1 VFEAVK
7 RDEKYHIMKRLLIYL
22 TYDRQNIIDG
32 YIGYFLRSM
41 RSITDTIVAVC
52 NMPYIE
58 KGLSNLSDYADH
70 IYYRENKG
78 LDCGGFKDALCEF
91 IGWDPLKECD
101 ELILANDSFYGP
113 FEDIGHIFTEMEAR
127 HLDFW
132 GLMKRGSG
140 AYGATGKD
148 PEHILSFFYVFQAPM
163 IHSPDFRSYWEDMP
177 YYKDYMTAVKRYER
191 RLTKHFADLGYTY
204 GAYADTGPNES
215 GNPRNQFFQC
225 DYLSYEMIT
234 KRNFPFLKRKQLS
247 YNPLF
252 TQTQENLF
260 LSINYVDQ
268 HTDYDVSLIW
278 KNLIRV
284 MNPAQLQRSLGLQYP
299 LEGGEETE
307 PLEAV
312 VIVRVRWMNA
322 VDTVCEYLDRMR
334 RVCDIRVYGE
344 NERLV
349 DRYLRNGYFAM
360 LSVKPDIEIIRQ
372 TDTEK
377 YRCLCLIHDCDLSSE
392 QIPSCT
398 GKSYFFN
405 IWENLLKDTGY
416 VSKIVKL
423 FDTKPYMGM
432 LTHPVPIFSGWIGK
446 LEWDWKNRY
455 EEVSRYIREL
465 KLSGVTDPQTPPVH
479 VTNNF
484 WARADVIK
492 SFVQKIDLYEGKD
505 ALPPDIWDYLWTY
518 GMQDQGQLTG
528 IVETTFYA
536 SMNEVNY
543 HYYLRTLMGWL
554 SERYGPHEKLHEFR
568 EIFQAQEAAE
578 RCKEK
583 HGGFYVYGTGEMA
596 ERCFPW
602 LREALAFIV
611 SDGHRRNRLFHGK
624 PVICLSELK
633 NTRDY
638 GIILCLSKEN
648 CDHVTELLEQRGIKE
663 YYPVY

>member
-1 VFEAVK
+1 
-7 RDEKYHIMKRLLIYL
+7 MKRLLIYL
-22 TYDRQNIIDG
+22 TYDKQNIIDD

-58 KGLSNLSDYADH
+58 KGLPNLSDYADR
-70 IYYRENKG
+70 IFYRENKG
-78 LDCGGFKDALCEF
+78 LDCGGFKDALCQF
-91 IGWDPLKECD
+91 IGWDQLKEYD

-113 FEDIGHIFTEMEAR
+113 FKDIGHIFAEMEAR

-148 PEHILSFFYVFQAPM
+148 PEHILSFFYVFQTPM
-163 IHSPDFRSYWEDMP
+163 IHSPDFRSYWEVMP
-177 YYKDYMTAVKRYER
+177 YYKDYMTVVKQYER
-191 RLTKHFADLGYTY
+191 QLTKYFADLGYTY
-204 GAYADTGPNES
+204 GAYADTEPNES
-215 GNPRNQFFQC
+215 SNPRNQFFQC

-252 TQTQENLF
+252 TQTQENLA
-260 LSINYVDQ
+260 LSIDYVDQ
-268 HTDYDVSLIW
+268 CTDYDVSLIW
-278 KNLIRV
+278 QNLIRV

-299 LEGGEETE
+299 LDGGEEKE
-307 PLEAV
+307 PLKAV
-312 VIVRVRWMNA
+312 IIVRARWLNA
-322 VDTVCEYLDRMR
+322 VDTVCEYLDRIR

-349 DRYLRNGYFAM
+349 DRYRRNGYFAM
-360 LSVKPDIEIIRQ
+360 VSVKPDIEIIRQ
-372 TDTEK
+372 TDPEK
-377 YRCLCLIHDCDLSSE
+377 YRYLCLIHDCDLSSE

-432 LTHPVPIFSGWIGK
+432 LTHPVPIFSEWIGK

-465 KLSGVTDPQTPPVH
+465 KLNGVTDPQTPPVH

-484 WARADVIK
+484 WVRADIIK
-492 SFVQKIDLYEGKD
+492 SFGEKIDLYDRKD

-528 IVETTFYA
+528 IVESTFYA

-568 EIFQAQEAAE
+568 
-578 RCKEK
+578 
-583 HGGFYVYGTGEMA
+583 
-596 ERCFPW
+596 
-602 LREALAFIV
+602 
-611 SDGHRRNRLFHGK
+611 
-624 PVICLSELK
+624 
-633 NTRDY
+633 
-638 GIILCLSKEN
+638 
-648 CDHVTELLEQRGIKE
+648 
-663 YYPVY
+663 